1 MGIQV
6 SEITKGKMP
15 WKREFIDFTFDGHRI
30 SDYGLVA
37 VVDGDRYTLELSSEF
52 QDEVSEVNGRHGQIY
67 WGTKFKPKKREF
79 TLATDG
85 ITETQLR
92 RFKAD
97 FAPGKYGQFAEDA
110 WFGRYCYAR
119 IAEPP
124 KLSFVAF
131 KGTETING
139 VPTQTNIFKGELKI
153 SFIQDDPFTYSFF
166 NITTDSILNVL
177 RNRPNM
183 ASRAAL
189 HSGVPFIDSWKN
201 NIYNKCCC
209 GDDAKVL
216 AAPKIKA
223 YEECIDWDTI
233 TSVNGKISGQKI
245 LQIIKNM
252 CDILDETGKWDF
264 TELKNNSF
272 TIYNNASPLGKRINI
287 TSITYEEHDV
297 KQQLVVQNT
306 VGGNQNVILTYYDWV
321 SDGGAD
327 IEFEITKAFESDAN
341 VDFAVGASSVG
352 FIGTIPSGSTSYVFR
367 DVITEED
374 PSFIR
379 ITNVPAGADIT
390 MTIYKSRT
398 VGKGTDS
405 VRIEKSGQIIF
416 CDSLSVIIIP
426 DAKQKDV
433 AILYSHRTTGLESNL
448 FKNTDTIPYYNPSE
462 TAAKA
467 YIEMEMDFDISS
479 RDYYSY
485 AICDSINNPSYPY
498 NTITISERQY
508 KYDYMPFEEKVKVR
522 YTTPAVIYYANRA
535 VQLAAQYEAEDLLD
549 FCKML
554 QKEITHAN
562 LLDYIMTIFE
572 DEQFE
577 KDGYLVEVNGIKLL
591 KGLWRDKFKSKV
603 WEFFLDQPFTLILN
617 GQKNEAKIRYKHKSS
632 NGQNYVQ
639 SEESCGDC
647 VLSEYL
653 ELEGKNQLAEDG
665 TIDDYYLLKLKRGG
679 EDFAPVSTKLLY
691 HYTYL

>member
-67 WGTKFKPKKREF
+67 WGAKFKPKKREF

-85 ITETQLR
+85 ITEIQLR

-177 RNRPNM
+177 RNQPNM

-189 HSGVPFIDSWKN
+189 HSGVPFADSWKN

-209 GDDAKVL
+209 GDDAKAL

-252 CDILDETGKWDF
+252 CDILNETGEWDF

-272 TIYNNASPLGKRINI
+272 SIYDNASPLGKRINI
-287 TSITYEEHDV
+287 TSITYEGE
-297 KQQLVVQNT
+297 
-306 VGGNQNVILTYYDWV
+306 
-321 SDGGAD
+321 
-327 IEFEITKAFESDAN
+327 
-341 VDFAVGASSVG
+341 
-352 FIGTIPSGSTSYVFR
+352 GSEQTQV
-367 DVITEED
+367 
-374 PSFIR
+374 
-379 ITNVPAGADIT
+379 
-390 MTIYKSRT
+390 
-398 VGKGTDS
+398 
-405 VRIEKSGQIIF
+405 EKSGQIIF

-433 AILYSHRTTGLESNL
+433 AILYSHRTTELESNR
-448 FKNTDTIPYYNPSE
+448 FENTDTIPYYNPSE
-462 TAAKA
+462 TATKA
-467 YIEMEMDFDISS
+467 YIEMEMDFDINS

-485 AICDSINNPSYPY
+485 AICDSINNPPYPY

-535 VQLAAQYEAEDLLD
+535 VQLAALYEAEDLLD

-562 LLDYIMTIFE
+562 LLEYIMTIFE

-591 KGLWRDKFKSKV
+591 KGLWKNKFKNKV